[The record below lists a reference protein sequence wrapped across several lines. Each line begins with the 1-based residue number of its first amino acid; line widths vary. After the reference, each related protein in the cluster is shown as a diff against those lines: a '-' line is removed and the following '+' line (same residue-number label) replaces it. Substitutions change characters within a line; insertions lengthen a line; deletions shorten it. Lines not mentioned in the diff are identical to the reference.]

1 MSERTATPSP
11 GESGDSGDSAPS
23 RSPSSLLDRLT
34 SRREAGVLFG
44 FVVLYGIIAVSRPD
58 IFFDWQELTGVTF
71 RLFRTAS
78 IYVIVGIGMSYLI
91 ISGEFDLSVGSMFAV
106 GGLLFALLMQEY
118 RLTAVAA
125 MVVVLFVAAVVGVTN
140 GVIVTKVGVPSLIA
154 TIGMLSV
161 LRGVALAITD
171 GSWGVPRDNAVISI
185 LGGNTEVLGVTVA
198 HQVVWAILLVL
209 VFGFV
214 LQKTRFGYHVYA
226 VGDDQDA
233 AEKTG
238 IDADAVKIRNFV
250 LVATLAALAGIINI
264 SYYGSMFASS
274 GQTYELLI
282 IAAVVIGGTNL
293 FGGEGTLSG
302 MTLGAL
308 VIAIIPQ
315 ILVLNGMSVD
325 IQELLTGVIIIAAVV
340 LDIVFRGR

>member
-1 MSERTATPSP
+1 MSEKTATT
-11 GESGDSGDSAPS
+11 GDSALS
-23 RSPSSLLDRLT
+23 RESTGLVQRIT

-44 FVVLYGIIAVSRPD
+44 FIALYGIIAVTRPD
-58 IFFDWQELTGVTF
+58 IFFSWQDISGVTF

-78 IYVIVGIGMSYLI
+78 IYVIVGIGMSFLI

-106 GGLLFALLMQEY
+106 GGLTFALLMQNY
-118 RLTAVAA
+118 QLTGLASMVLVLSLAA
-125 MVVVLFVAAVVGVTN
+125 GVGLTN

-171 GSWGVPRDNAVISI
+171 GSWGVPQNDAIVGLLGGRMEI
-185 LGGNTEVLGVTVA
+185 LGITVA
-198 HQVVWAILLVL
+198 HQVIWAALLVL

-214 LQKTRFGYHVYA
+214 LQKTRFGYHVFA

-238 IDADAVKIRNFV
+238 IDADMVKIRNFV
-250 LVATLAALAGIINI
+250 IVAMLAALAGMINI

-293 FGGEGTLSG
+293 FGGEGSLSG
-302 MTLGAL
+302 MVIGAL

-315 ILVLNGMSVD
+315 VLVLNGMSVD

-340 LDIVFRGR
+340 LDIIFRGR